1 MKEYI
6 GDTKEGKNQLR
17 DTVIVYHKPF
27 WQPQYQQ
34 LKDKRHLRVCG
45 KDEFQVFPFL
55 QMRSQNT
62 NLR

>member
-1 MKEYI
+1 MY
-6 GDTKEGKNQLR
+6 EGIYWRYEGRKKSIKR
-17 DTVIVYHKPF
+17 HIS
-27 WQPQYQQ
+27 QPQYQQ